1 MRSKLEM
8 LRDFNSK
15 THPAL
20 QAVVFSLK
28 VMLLMAALAFLWE
41 FLIKSN
47 WESWGAL
54 AATDIEMQTFD
65 DRFRSVATITFFA
78 VVAMIAP
85 TYTLYRYIVRR
96 DLAEAQIKHMATH
109 DTLTDIP
116 NRCLF
121 FDRLEHAMAN
131 ANRHKEKLAVLFVD
145 LDGFKTVNDT
155 LGHDAGDHILKTT
168 AKRLTAVLRE
178 TDTVAR
184 FGGDEF
190 AAVLTEV
197 KDTAKIEEVISKLKA
212 EIASSFT
219 FKSRVMNVQ
228 ASIGYALYPDHSDS
242 VDQLVCLA
250 DRSMYAD
257 KKRQYSKPGVTP
269 FTAPA
274 NDHQAPV

>member
-1 MRSKLEM
+1 M

-28 VMLLMAALAFLWE
+28 VMLLMAALAFAWE
-41 FLIKSN
+41 FVIQSN
-47 WESWGAL
+47 GGNWGAL
-54 AATDIEMQTFD
+54 ATTDIETQTFES
-65 DRFRSVATITFFA
+65 RFRSVATMTFFA

-85 TYTLYRYIVRR
+85 TYTLYRYIIRR

-131 ANRHKEKLAVLFVD
+131 ANRHQEKLAVLFVD
-145 LDGFKTVNDT
+145 LDGFKGVNDT
-155 LGHDAGDHILKTT
+155 LGHDAGDHVLKTT
-168 AKRLTAVLRE
+168 AKRLSATLRE

-190 AAVLTEV
+190 AAILTEV
-197 KDTAKIEEVISKLKA
+197 KDTAKIDDVISKLKA
-212 EIASSFT
+212 EIAASFE
-219 FKSRVMNVQ
+219 FKSRTMSVQ
-228 ASIGYALYPDHSDS
+228 ASVGYALYPDHSDT

-257 KKRQYSKPGVTP
+257 KKRISSKPGVTP
-269 FTAPA
+269 FTVPA
-274 NDHQAPV
+274 NDLQPQI